1 MKQGRIWLGIALLSS
16 AAACGGG
23 PTPADQPTPTGSASA
38 WIRVENQ
45 TFNDL
50 NIGVVGQDG
59 ARQRLGRS
67 TANTSVIFRV
77 PPTFVTGRAR
87 LRFSLDP
94 VGRAQA
100 SFTRELDMIPGDT
113 VVMIIP
119 PA

>member
-1 MKQGRIWLGIALLSS
+1 MRQGRLWLGTALLSG
-16 AAACGGG
+16 ALACGGG
-23 PTPADQPTPTGSASA
+23 PGPADQPSPTGSASA

-50 NIGVVGQDG
+50 SIGVVGPDG
-59 ARQRLGRS
+59 SRQRLGRS
-67 TANTSVIFRV
+67 TANTSVVFRV
-77 PPTFVTGRAR
+77 PPTFVTGRTR
-87 LRFSLDP
+87 LRFSVDP
-94 VGRAQA
+94 VGRTQA